1 MSNLE
6 ELFEKLKTQ
15 ASNNEEKD
23 QLYEHMLSLY
33 ETQSN
38 QDNKKI
44 IIETIVDDFVY
55 SNMVFYNKTSKLY
68 FNYVNNHYVV
78 LNEDNMIHH
87 VLEFITNFKEYR
99 NDMNLSLKQIIKQ
112 RIFKYIKEN
121 SIYEN
126 IPDTD
131 TIQSILSILVPTFF
145 RRKEYAKVFLITM

>member
-6 ELFEKLKTQ
+6 ELFEKLKSQ

-38 QDNKKI
+38 QDNKNI

-68 FNYVNNHYVV
+68 FNYINNHYVV

-99 NDMNLSLKQIIKQ
+99 NDMNLSLKQIK
-112 RIFKYIKEN
+112 N
-121 SIYEN
+121 N
-126 IPDTD
+126 
-131 TIQSILSILVPTFF
+131 
-145 RRKEYAKVFLITM
+145 VFLNISRKIPSMKTYRIRIRSNLFCRYWFPPFFGERNMPKYF